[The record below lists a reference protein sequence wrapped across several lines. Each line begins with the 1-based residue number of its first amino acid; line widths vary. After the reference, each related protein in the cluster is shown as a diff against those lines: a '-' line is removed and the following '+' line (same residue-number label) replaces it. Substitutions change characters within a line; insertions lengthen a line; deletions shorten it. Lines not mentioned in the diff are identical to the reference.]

1 MKRES
6 NPAMAQ
12 VGRVEEK
19 NDWRNCTVIYSNQDL
34 GIIVLKCNFPC
45 RKNTFCN
52 LESGA
57 PQLPSMQDDRDAAEF
72 DEASYEVDY
81 AAFCDGTPTAEPI
94 TNHRRAAEAM
104 MHTLN
109 HFLTFFAEHG
119 YWRSRT
125 LWGVAFALGHP
136 MTAGRS
142 MLEVARDLGCTKQAI
157 SKVATNYLNETG
169 LPPSAAL
176 KTDQAKKTYKKT
188 NGNRN
193 PQPTN

>member
-1 MKRES
+1 
-6 NPAMAQ
+6 
-12 VGRVEEK
+12 
-19 NDWRNCTVIYSNQDL
+19 
-34 GIIVLKCNFPC
+34 
-45 RKNTFCN
+45 
-52 LESGA
+52 
-57 PQLPSMQDDRDAAEF
+57 MQDERDAAEF
-72 DEASYEVDY
+72 DEASYEVDF

-94 TNHRRAAEAM
+94 TNHRRAAERM

-193 PQPTN
+193 LPTAN